1 MPIFEYRCQQ
11 CGNEF
16 EKLVFNRSA
25 AVECPSCDGAQV
37 TKKFST
43 FGMKSGG
50 SFVPSTGGGG
60 CASCSSHSCST
71 CGGH

>member
-25 AVECPSCDGAQV
+25 VVECPACDGGQV

-43 FGMKSGG
+43 FGMKSSGT
-50 SFVPSTGGGG
+50 FVPSTGGGG
-60 CASCSSHSCST
+60 CSSCSSHSCST